1 MKAIELLMNEHRVI
15 ERALTLLELATMRI
29 KREEKVSINAL
40 NTLLKFFREYADRCH
55 HGKEENSLFPLLEAK
70 GIPREGGPIEVM
82 LYEHQLGRGYIKAMI
97 ESLESLD
104 KNIEAKAKF
113 INNALSYITMLR
125 DHIYKED
132 NILFRIAEEVINESD
147 NIKLLREFE
156 DIEVNRLGPMIHEQL
171 IKSLDSIENLL
182 KLSKN

>member
-1 MKAIELLMNEHRVI
+1 
-15 ERALTLLELATMRI
+15 
-29 KREEKVSINAL
+29 
-40 NTLLKFFREYADRCH
+40 
-55 HGKEENSLFPLLEAK
+55 
-70 GIPREGGPIEVM
+70 M